1 MLPLLF
7 VLYKNKKMSIKKII
21 SVSFFALV
29 SGCATVPSVDNNS
42 HPQVEK
48 LHKAMQHYAKLKH
61 ESWRPINE
69 DQVIKPNTQNPA
81 LPEIKKRLVLMGD
94 WPSSCH
100 ETSSSIYDG
109 CFKSAVSH
117 FQKRHGLKN
126 DGYIGKNTLKKLNMT
141 PSERLNLMQKS
152 LTDWK
157 ALPNR
162 QAPSYLLVNIPSYEL
177 KAINKGQTDLS
188 MRVVVGKPSWQTPT
202 LDSEVKTIVL
212 NPGWNVPVN
221 ITEKEIIHKVL
232 ENPNYLEEHNLKI
245 VENWQPNAK
254 EINPRQVDWSKYAGP
269 EDMPY
274 RLVQEPGDQSALG
287 RIKFIF
293 PNKDYI
299 YLHDTPLKSFF
310 SLPNRD
316 LSHGCIRLEQPMKLL
331 EYLSETNPKLNAEK
345 IAPYMESK
353 KTKYLAL
360 NKNMPLH
367 ITYINSWVDDDGEV
381 QFRDDIY
388 KKFQAQTMN

>member
-1 MLPLLF
+1 
-7 VLYKNKKMSIKKII
+7 
-21 SVSFFALV
+21 
-29 SGCATVPSVDNNS
+29 
-42 HPQVEK
+42 
-48 LHKAMQHYAKLKH
+48 
-61 ESWRPINE
+61 
-69 DQVIKPNTQNPA
+69 
-81 LPEIKKRLVLMGD
+81 MGD
-94 WPSSCH
+94 WPTSCLQ
-100 ETSSSIYDG
+100 TDSAIYNA

-126 DGYIGKNTLKKLNMT
+126 DGVIGSDTIKKLNLT
-141 PSERLNLMQKS
+141 PNQRLNMMQRS
-152 LTDWK
+152 LVNWQ
-157 ALPNR
+157 ALPGR
-162 QAPSYLLVNIPSYEL
+162 QASSYLLVNIPGYEL
-177 KAINKGQTDLS
+177 KAINKGHTDLS
-188 MRVVVGKPSWQTPT
+188 MRVVVGKPSWPTPT
-202 LDSEVKTIVL
+202 INSEVKTVVL

-274 RLVQEPGDQSALG
+274 RLVQSPGEKSALG
-287 RIKFIF
+287 KIKFIF
-293 PNKDYI
+293 PNKDHI

-310 SLPNRD
+310 ARPNRD

-331 EYLSETNPKLNAEK
+331 EYLSETNPKLGSEK
-345 IAPYMESK
+345 IAPYLTSN

-367 ITYINSWVDDDGEV
+367 ITYINTWVDENGDV

-388 KKFQAQTMN
+388 NRF